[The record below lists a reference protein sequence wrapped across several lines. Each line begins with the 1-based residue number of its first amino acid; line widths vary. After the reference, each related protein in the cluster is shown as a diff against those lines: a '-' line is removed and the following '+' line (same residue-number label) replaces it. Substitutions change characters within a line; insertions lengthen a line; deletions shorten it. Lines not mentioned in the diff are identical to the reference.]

1 MGRNFPVK
9 DAFAPPPA
17 DRHLGSCAT
26 PDHAGDLP
34 LSQPSL
40 RITRLEDGAEEFAFD
55 VWNPAAAAYEPAAS
69 FEAAITR
76 VSRLAQDMRE
86 LWISRDSKLA
96 SLSGPPAPAR
106 EGEFAELRVTSQAQR
121 HYDIRSFDQPEWT
134 HFRGYIAQAAERI
147 CGEVGYVPPAATI
160 PVPPPPRMQSKSA

>member
-1 MGRNFPVK
+1 M
-9 DAFAPPPA
+9 
-17 DRHLGSCAT
+17 
-26 PDHAGDLP
+26 
-34 LSQPSL
+34 SQPSL
-40 RITRLEDGAEEFAFD
+40 RITRLEDTRLEDTRLEDRGDQFAFE
-55 VWNPAAAAYEPAAS
+55 VWNPALSAYEPAVS

-86 LWISRDSKLA
+86 LWISRDARLA
-96 SLSGPPAPAR
+96 GLSGPPAPATSA
-106 EGEFAELRVTSQAQR
+106 EFAELRVTSQAQR

-147 CGEVGYVPPAATI
+147 CGEVGYVPPMTAI